1 MAKKADNHP
10 LLGKKAPA
18 FYLESSEQK
27 KVRLSGFKGK
37 LVVLYFYPKNN
48 TPGCTLEAQEFRDL
62 SAELEK
68 LDAVVLGV
76 SPDSPASDCGF
87 AEKLNLNFLLLS
99 DADHAVAEK
108 YGVWVEKNMCGR
120 KYMGIERS
128 TFLIDGSGKVIQVW
142 GKVRAK
148 GHAQA
153 VVDFIQSCA

>member
-1 MAKKADNHP
+1 MTKKVDNHP

-18 FYLESSEQK
+18 FHLESSEQK
-27 KVRLSGFKGK
+27 KVRLSEFKGN

-62 SAELEK
+62 SGELEK
-68 LDAVVLGV
+68 LGAVVLGL
-76 SPDSPASDCGF
+76 SPDSPSSDCGF

-99 DADHAVAEK
+99 DAEHAIAEK

-120 KYMGIERS
+120 KYMGIERT
-128 TFLIDGSGKVIQVW
+128 TFLIDGSGKVVHVW
-142 GKVRAK
+142 ANVKAK

-153 VVDFIQSCA
+153 VVDFIKNRA